1 MCQRVYF
8 IKALEL
14 KWATFFS
21 WCKKNGWAMK
31 TGLWMHWL
39 SIPNMKMCGETGYFW
54 DEEKQKN
61 LWKYCFICVLIV
73 LAIFCCVFENKGS
86 FCFSGSAHKL
96 NWIFLLQFL
105 KFGFISCFCFCSLF
119 FFLSLVCM
127 NVRASGCLLV
137 EGWDVNAHLCGNRLL
152 LP

>member
-1 MCQRVYF
+1 MGHENGFVN
-8 IKALEL
+8 ALAFHSEYENVWWDGL
-14 KWATFFS
+14 FL
-21 WCKKNGWAMK
+21 GWRKTEKLMK
-31 TGLWMHWL
+31 
-39 SIPNMKMCGETGYFW
+39 SIV
-54 DEEKQKN
+54 
-61 LWKYCFICVLIV
+61 FICVLIV

>member
-1 MCQRVYF
+1 MDGPWKRVCKCICF
-8 IKALEL
+8 PFRIWKCLVRRVI
-14 KWATFFS
+14 FGM
-21 WCKKNGWAMK
+21 KKNRK
-31 TGLWMHWL
+31 TYE
-39 SIPNMKMCGETGYFW
+39 SIV
-54 DEEKQKN
+54 
-61 LWKYCFICVLIV
+61 FICVLIV

-119 FFLSLVCM
+119 LSLSLVCM